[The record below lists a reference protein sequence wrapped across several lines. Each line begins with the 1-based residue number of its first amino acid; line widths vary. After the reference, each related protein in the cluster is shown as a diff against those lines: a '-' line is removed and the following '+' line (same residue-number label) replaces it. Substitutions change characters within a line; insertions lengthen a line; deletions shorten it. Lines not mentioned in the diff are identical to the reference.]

1 MDTGDKIVGGPFS
14 SSSHGLLICL
24 ALCLSIFAVYWQV
37 WDHSFVNYDDTLYV
51 TKNPY
56 VQAGLTSRGITWSL
70 TATHA
75 GNWHP
80 LTWLSHMLDCHLH
93 GMDPGWHHFSSLL
106 FHTANA
112 LLLFLALNR
121 MTGGLRR
128 SACVAGLFALHPLH
142 VESVAWVAERK
153 DVLST
158 FFLFLTLLSYTWYVE
173 RPGFYR
179 YLLIMLCLVLGLMAK
194 PMLVT
199 LPFVLLLLDYWPLG
213 RIPVGRL
220 EGVSLPAIDP
230 IATFRNVITQAR
242 PLLWEK
248 IPFFMVAAVSSVITY
263 VAQNSQNAVKTLIK
277 FPLEFRLANGVVSY
291 TNYIAKM
298 VWPRDLA
305 VFYPHPGQSLPIW
318 QAVLAGLIL
327 LVISIAVIR
336 LARRYPYLPVGWLWY
351 VGTLVPVIGLVQV
364 GEQAMAD
371 RYTYVPLIG
380 LFVIIAWG
388 VPDLV
393 SGWVY
398 RKIALAVTAAVIL
411 SVLMVTTWKQLH
423 HWRSSTALF
432 EHTLA
437 VTEGN
442 SVAHFGLGNA
452 LLEEGKTA
460 EAIHHYSEALRLD
473 PGYVEV
479 QINWGIAL
487 LDQGRPADAVNHFSE
502 VLRTNPR
509 DGHAHL
515 NLGVALARQGRTD
528 EAIDHY
534 FKASLQD
541 PVNASIAYYNIAC
554 EYAKQNKTEKSLTWL
569 EEAIRKGFRN
579 WKHLKGDKDLDSIR
593 NSARYKELI
602 KDH

>member
-1 MDTGDKIVGGPFS
+1 
-14 SSSHGLLICL
+14 L

-37 WDHSFVNYDDTLYV
+37 WNHSFVNYDDTLYV
-51 TKNPY
+51 TKNPH
-56 VQAGLTSRGITWSL
+56 VQAGLTSKDIAWSL
-70 TATHA
+70 TTTHG

-80 LTWLSHMLDCHLH
+80 LTWLSHMLDCHLF

-121 MTGGLRR
+121 MTGGLWR
-128 SACVAGLFALHPLH
+128 SAFVAGLFALHPLH

-158 FFLFLTLLSYTWYVE
+158 FFLFLTLLSYVWYVE
-173 RPGFYR
+173 RRGFYR
-179 YLLIMLCLVLGLMAK
+179 YLLVILCFVLGLMAK
-194 PMLVT
+194 PMVVT

-213 RIPVGRL
+213 RLPVGRL
-220 EGVSLPAIDP
+220 QGASLTATDP
-230 IATFRNVITQAR
+230 LMTSRNVVSQAR
-242 PLLWEK
+242 HLFWEK
-248 IPFFMVAAVSSVITY
+248 IPFFIVAAVSSVITY
-263 VAQNSQNAVKTLIK
+263 VAQDSHNAVKTLTK
-277 FPLEFRLANGVVSY
+277 FPLEYRLANGLVSY
-291 TNYIAKM
+291 TNYLAKM
-298 VWPRDLA
+298 VWPKDLA

-327 LVISIAVIR
+327 LVISITVIR
-336 LARRYPYLPVGWLWY
+336 LGRRHPYLPVGWLWY

-380 LFVIIAWG
+380 LFVVIAWG

-393 SGWVY
+393 SGWAY
-398 RKIALAVTAAVIL
+398 GRTALAITAAVIL
-411 SVLMVTTWKQLH
+411 SVLMVSTWKQLH
-423 HWRSSTALF
+423 HWQSSTALF

-437 VTEGN
+437 VTESN

-460 EAIHHYSEALRLD
+460 EAIHHYSEVLRLD
-473 PGYVEV
+473 PGYVGAR
-479 QINWGIAL
+479 INLGIAL
-487 LDQGRPADAVNHFSE
+487 LDQGRPADAMNHLFE
-502 VLRTNPR
+502 VLKIYPH
-509 DGHAHL
+509 DGRVHL
-515 NLGVALARQGRTD
+515 NLGVALARQGRTA
-528 EAIDHY
+528 EAMDHY
-534 FKASLQD
+534 FNASLQD
-541 PVNASIAYYNIAC
+541 PVNASLAYYNIAC
-554 EYAKQNKTEKSLTWL
+554 EYAKQNKTEKALTWL
-569 EEAIRKGFRN
+569 EKAIGKGFRKWN
-579 WKHLKGDKDLDSIR
+579 HIKGDKDLDSIR

>member
-14 SSSHGLLICL
+14 SSSHRLLICL
-24 ALCLSIFAVYWQV
+24 TLCLSILAVYWQV

-51 TKNPY
+51 TKNPH
-56 VQAGLTSRGITWSL
+56 VQDGLTFKDITWSL

-80 LTWLSHMLDCHLH
+80 LTWLSHMLDCQLY
-93 GMDPGWHHFSSLL
+93 GMNPGWHHFSSLL

-121 MTGGLRR
+121 MTGRLWR
-128 SACVAGLFALHPLH
+128 SAFVAGLFALHPLH

-158 FFLFLTLLSYTWYVE
+158 FFLFLTLLSYVWYVE
-173 RPGFYR
+173 RRGVYR
-179 YLLIMLCLVLGLMAK
+179 YLLIILCFVLGLMAK

-213 RIPVGRL
+213 RLPVGRL
-220 EGVSLPAIDP
+220 QGASLPPTDP
-230 IATFRNVITQAR
+230 LVSSRNVFSQAR

-248 IPFFMVAAVSSVITY
+248 IPFFIVAAVSSVITY
-263 VAQNSQNAVKTLIK
+263 LAQDSHNAVKTLTK
-277 FPLEFRLANGVVSY
+277 FPLECRLANGLVSY
-291 TNYIAKM
+291 INYIAKV
-298 VWPRDLA
+298 VWPKDLA

-318 QAVLAGLIL
+318 QAVFAGLLL

-336 LARRYPYLPVGWLWY
+336 SGRRYPYLPVGWLWY

-393 SGWVY
+393 SGWTF
-398 RKIALAVTAAVIL
+398 RRTALAVTAAAVL
-411 SVLMVTTWKQLH
+411 SFLMVRTWKQLH
-423 HWRSSTALF
+423 YWKSSTALF

-437 VTEGN
+437 VTENN

-452 LLEEGKTA
+452 LLEEGKKD

-473 PGYVEV
+473 PGYVGA

-487 LDQGRPADAVNHFSE
+487 LDQGRPADAINHFFE
-502 VLRTNPR
+502 VLKINPH
-509 DGHAHL
+509 DAGVHL
-515 NLGVALARQGRTD
+515 NLGVALAREGRTA
-528 EAIDHY
+528 EAMDHY

-541 PVNASIAYYNIAC
+541 SVHASIAYYNIAC
-554 EYAKQNKTEKSLTWL
+554 EYAKQHKTEKALTWL
-569 EEAIRKGFRN
+569 EKAIRKGFRN
-579 WKHLKGDKDLDSIR
+579 WKHIRADKDLDSIR
-593 NSARYKELI
+593 SSARYKELI

>member
-1 MDTGDKIVGGPFS
+1 MDTGDKIVGRPFS
-14 SSSHGLLICL
+14 RSSHCLLICL
-24 ALCLSIFAVYWQV
+24 ALCISIFAVYWQV

-51 TKNPY
+51 TKNPH
-56 VQAGLTSRGITWSL
+56 VQDGLTFKDITWSL

-80 LTWLSHMLDCHLH
+80 LTWLSHMLDCHLF
-93 GMDPGWHHFSSLL
+93 GMNPGWHHFSSLL

-121 MTGGLRR
+121 MTGGLWR
-128 SACVAGLFALHPLH
+128 SAFVAGLFALHPLH

-158 FFLFLTLLSYTWYVE
+158 FFLFLTLLSYIWYVE
-173 RPGFYR
+173 RRGFYR
-179 YLLIMLCLVLGLMAK
+179 YLLTMLCFVLGLMAK
-194 PMLVT
+194 PMMVT

-213 RIPVGRL
+213 RLPVGRL
-220 EGVSLPAIDP
+220 QGASLPPTDP
-230 IATFRNVITQAR
+230 LVSSRNVFSQAR

-248 IPFFMVAAVSSVITY
+248 IPFFILAAVSSVITY
-263 VAQNSQNAVKTLIK
+263 LAQDSHNAVKTLIK
-277 FPLEFRLANGVVSY
+277 FPLECRLANGLVSY
-291 TNYIAKM
+291 INYLAKM

-318 QAVLAGLIL
+318 QAVLAGLLL

-336 LARRYPYLPVGWLWY
+336 LGRRYAYLPVGWLWY

-388 VPDLV
+388 VPDLL
-393 SGWVY
+393 SGWAY
-398 RKIALAVTAAVIL
+398 RRTALAITATLVL
-411 SVLMVTTWKQLH
+411 SVLMVSTWKQLH
-423 HWRSSTALF
+423 YWKSSTSLF

-437 VTEGN
+437 VTENN

-460 EAIHHYSEALRLD
+460 EAIHQYSETLRLD
-473 PGYVEV
+473 PGYVGAR
-479 QINWGIAL
+479 INLGIAL
-487 LDQGRPADAVNHFSE
+487 LDQGRRADAINHFFE
-502 VLRTNPR
+502 VLKTNPHDVR
-509 DGHAHL
+509 VHL
-515 NLGVALARQGRTD
+515 NLGVALAREGRTA
-528 EAIDHY
+528 EAMDHY

-541 PVNASIAYYNIAC
+541 PVHASIAYYNIAC
-554 EYAKQNKTEKSLTWL
+554 EYAKQNKTEKALTWL
-569 EEAIRKGFRN
+569 EKAISKGFRKWN
-579 WKHLKGDKDLDSIR
+579 HIKDDKDLDSIR

-602 KDH
+602 ENH

>member
-1 MDTGDKIVGGPFS
+1 MDTGDKIVGRPFS
-14 SSSHGLLICL
+14 RSSHGLLLCL
-24 ALCLSIFAVYWQV
+24 ALCILIFAVYWQV

-51 TKNPY
+51 TKNPH
-56 VQAGLTSRGITWSL
+56 VQDGLTFKDITWSL

-80 LTWLSHMLDCHLH
+80 LTWLSHMLDCQLY
-93 GMDPGWHHFSSLL
+93 GMNPGWHHFSSLL

-121 MTGGLRR
+121 MTGRLWR
-128 SACVAGLFALHPLH
+128 SAFVAGLFALHPLH

-158 FFLFLTLLSYTWYVE
+158 FFLFLTLLSYVWYVE
-173 RPGFYR
+173 RRGVYR
-179 YLLIMLCLVLGLMAK
+179 YLLIILCFVLGLMAK

-213 RIPVGRL
+213 RLPVGRL
-220 EGVSLPAIDP
+220 QGASLPPTDP
-230 IATFRNVITQAR
+230 LVSSRNVFSQAR

-248 IPFFMVAAVSSVITY
+248 IPFFIVAAVSSVITY
-263 VAQNSQNAVKTLIK
+263 LAQDSHNAVKTLTK
-277 FPLEFRLANGVVSY
+277 FPLECRLANGLVSY
-291 TNYIAKM
+291 INYIAKV
-298 VWPRDLA
+298 VWPKDLA
-305 VFYPHPGQSLPIW
+305 VFYPHPGQSLPTW
-318 QAVLAGLIL
+318 QAVFAGLLL

-336 LARRYPYLPVGWLWY
+336 SGRRYPYLPVGWLWY

-393 SGWVY
+393 SGWTF
-398 RKIALAVTAAVIL
+398 RRTALAVTAAAVL
-411 SVLMVTTWKQLH
+411 SVLMVRTWKQLH
-423 HWRSSTALF
+423 YWKSSTALF

-437 VTEGN
+437 VTENN

-460 EAIHHYSEALRLD
+460 EAIHNYSEALRLD
-473 PGYVEV
+473 PGYVGAR
-479 QINWGIAL
+479 INWGIAL
-487 LDQGRPADAVNHFSE
+487 LDQGRPADAINHFFE
-502 VLRTNPR
+502 VLKVNPH
-509 DGHAHL
+509 DGRVYL
-515 NLGVALARQGRTD
+515 NLGVALAREGRTA
-528 EAIDHY
+528 EAMDY
-534 FKASLQD
+534 YYKAALQD

-554 EYAKQNKTEKSLTWL
+554 EYAKQNKTEKALTWL
-569 EEAIRKGFRN
+569 EKAIEKGFRK
-579 WKHLKGDKDLDSIR
+579 WKHIKGDKDLDSIR
-593 NSARYKELI
+593 SSARYKELI
-602 KDH
+602 EDH